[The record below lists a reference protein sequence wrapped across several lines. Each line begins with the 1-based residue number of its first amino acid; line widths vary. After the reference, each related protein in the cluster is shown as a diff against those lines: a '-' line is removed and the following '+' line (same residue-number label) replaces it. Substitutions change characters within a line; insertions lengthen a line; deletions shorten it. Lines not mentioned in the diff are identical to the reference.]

1 MAGLHGEDGGFVRVL
16 GRRDVIAIAF
26 GAMIGFG
33 WVVLTGDFLTDAGS
47 LGAALAFVIGG
58 IVVALVGLTYAELVS
73 AMPAV
78 GGEHNYAL
86 RALGARPAFITSWT
100 LVLGYVSV
108 VAFEAVA
115 LPQTLLYLAPDLPA
129 GRLWSIAGY
138 DVYATWVAV
147 GVAGA
152 LVITA
157 LNYVGVRPAA
167 VFQTIVVL
175 FLLVIGVLLTAG
187 SAVGGSAANLEPLF
201 SGGTSGILLVV
212 VATPFLFVGFD
223 VIPQSAGEINLPPRR
238 IGGLLVISVGLAV
251 AWYVMIMLTVGSGLA
266 SGARTES
273 ELPTA
278 EAMASLWGS
287 PAMGTVLVVGG
298 IAGIL
303 TSWNGFLLGAS
314 RLLFA
319 MASSGMLPRW
329 FARVHPRFGTPANAV
344 LFVGGLSIVAPLF
357 GRQMLVWLVDAG
369 SLSIIVAYL
378 MVALSFLVLRRRE
391 PDMLRP
397 FRLPLGRTVGTLAV
411 LLSLGTAVLF
421 LPGMPAQL
429 IWPYEWVIVGV
440 WWLAGIALV
449 LRLPRIRAG
458 ADAEDR
464 LARTLHRR
472 AARPHSRG
480 WSAGQ
485 PGGRR

>member
-1 MAGLHGEDGGFVRVL
+1 MTDHTTRGGFVRVL
-16 GRRDVIAIAF
+16 GRLDVLAIAF

-33 WVVLTGDFLTDAGS
+33 WIVLTGGFLEDAGS
-47 LGAALAFVIGG
+47 LGAALAFVLGG
-58 IVVALVGLTYAELVS
+58 VVVALVGLTYAELVS

-86 RALGARPAFITSWT
+86 RALGSRPGFITSWT

-115 LPQTLLYLAPDLPA
+115 LPQTLLYLVPELPA

-152 LVITA
+152 VVITA

-167 VFQTIVVL
+167 VFQGIAVL
-175 FLLVIGVLLTAG
+175 FLLAVGVLLTIGAF
-187 SAVGGSAANLEPLF
+187 VGGSTANMEPLF
-201 SGGTSGILLVV
+201 SGGLSGLLVV
-212 VATPFLFVGFD
+212 LVATPFLFVGFD
-223 VIPQSAGEINLPPRR
+223 VIPQSAEEIKLPPRR
-238 IGGLLVISVGLAV
+238 LGTLLIVSVLLAV
-251 AWYVMIMLTVGSGLA
+251 TWYVMIMLTVGSGLA
-266 SGARTES
+266 RDQLAGA

-278 EAMASLWGS
+278 DAMSALWNS
-287 PAMGTVLVVGG
+287 PAMGTVLVLGG

-303 TSWNGFLLGAS
+303 TSWNGFLIGAS

-319 MASSGMLPRW
+319 MASSRMLPRW
-329 FARVHPRFGTPANAV
+329 FARVHPRFGTPSNAV
-344 LFVGGLSIVAPLF
+344 LFVGGLSVAAPLF
-357 GRQMLVWLVDAG
+357 GEQMLVWLVDAG
-369 SLSIIVAYL
+369 SLSIIAAYL

-391 PDMLRP
+391 PDMARP
-397 FRLPLGRTVGTLAV
+397 FRVPAGRTVGVLAIV
-411 LLSLGTAVLF
+411 LSLGTGVLF

-429 IWPYEWVIVGV
+429 IWPWEWVIVGL
-440 WWLAGIALV
+440 WWLAGVVLV
-449 LRLPRIRAG
+449 LRLPRIGPG

-464 LARTLHRR
+464 LIDAVRVGDNR
-472 AARPHSRG
+472 
-480 WSAGQ
+480 
-485 PGGRR
+485 

>member
-1 MAGLHGEDGGFVRVL
+1 MARPGSGDGGFVRVL
-16 GRRDVIAIAF
+16 GRLDVVAIAF

-33 WVVLTGDFLTDAGS
+33 WIVLTGGFLEDAGS
-47 LGAALAFVIGG
+47 LGAALAFVLGG
-58 IVVALVGLTYAELVS
+58 VVVGLVGLTYAELVS
-73 AMPAV
+73 AMPEA

-115 LPQTLLYLAPDLPA
+115 LPQTLLYLVPELPV
-129 GRLWSIAGY
+129 GRMWSIAGY
-138 DVYATWVAV
+138 DVYASWVAV

-152 LVITA
+152 VIITV

-167 VFQTIVVL
+167 VFQTIAVL
-175 FLLVIGVLLTAG
+175 FLLAVGVLLTVG
-187 SAVGGSAANLEPLF
+187 SVTGGSAANLEPLF
-201 SGGTSGILLVV
+201 SGGVSGVLLVL

-238 IGGLLVISVGLAV
+238 IGTLLVISVGLAV
-251 AWYVMIMLTVGSGLA
+251 AWYVMIMVTVGSGLA
-266 SGARTES
+266 HGRRADA

-278 EAMASLWGS
+278 DAMSALWGS
-287 PAMGTVLVVGG
+287 PAMGTVLVLGG

-303 TSWNGFLLGAS
+303 TSWNGFMLGAS

-329 FARVHPRFGTPANAV
+329 FGRIHPRFGTPANAV
-344 LFVGGLSIVAPLF
+344 LFIGALSVLAPLF

-378 MVALSFLVLRRRE
+378 LVALSFLALRRRE
-391 PDMLRP
+391 PSMPRP
-397 FRLPLGRTVGTLAV
+397 FRVRAGRTTGVLAV
-411 LLSLGTAVLF
+411 LLSLGTGVLF
-421 LPGMPAQL
+421 LPGMPAEL
-429 IWPYEWVIVGV
+429 IWPAEWIIVGA
-440 WWLAGIALV
+440 WWLAGVALV
-449 LRLPRIRAG
+449 LRVPRVRPG
-458 ADAEDR
+458 ADAEHR
-464 LARTLHRR
+464 LAEQVR
-472 AARPHSRG
+472 SR
-480 WSAGQ
+480 S
-485 PGGRR
+485 